1 MLSIIISTYKPNLL
15 RVFINNISSTI
26 GAIEYEILPIQN
38 PGIMSIC
45 EAYNKGAELA
55 QYDNLLFIHEDVEF
69 ATQNWGAELVETL
82 KQQNI
87 GCVGVAGSTY
97 TPNVPFSWWSS
108 IHHNRIHMVQSN
120 KDGEIVFDKKLNEDA
135 EVSNLDGV
143 FLAISKETFEEYL
156 FSSEID
162 GFHCYDIN
170 FSNRIGG
177 KYNNVVT
184 SKITIRHFSE
194 GSTNKDWM
202 DALIKY
208 RKTFDAHNRSGINK
222 KVEAYFFNC
231 FIEYLDQFSY
241 TKKDKRRLILKYAN
255 PKYIGWKLALQSILK
270 SI

>member
-15 RVFINNISSTI
+15 RVFINNISLTI
-26 GAIEYEILPIQN
+26 GDIEYEILPIQN

-45 EAYNKGAELA
+45 EAYNKGAEQA
-55 QYDNLLFIHEDVEF
+55 QYENLLFIHEDVEF

-97 TPNVPFSWWSS
+97 TPNVPFSWWSYPANDFRN
-108 IHHNRIHMVQSN
+108 IIQCNR
-120 KDGEIVFDKKLNEDA
+120 KGEIKFIKSISSDKI
-135 EVSNLDGV
+135 VTSIDGV
-143 FLAISKETFEEYL
+143 FISCRKEIYEKYRFNTAIS
-156 FSSEID
+156 
-162 GFHCYDIN
+162 GFHCYDID
-170 FSNRIGG
+170 FSNRVSHQFE
-177 KYNNVVT
+177 NLVT
-184 SKITIRHFSE
+184 SKILIKHYSE

-231 FIEYLDQFSY
+231 FIDYLDQFSY

-255 PKYIGWKLALQSILK
+255 PKYIGWKLALKSILNT
-270 SI
+270 I